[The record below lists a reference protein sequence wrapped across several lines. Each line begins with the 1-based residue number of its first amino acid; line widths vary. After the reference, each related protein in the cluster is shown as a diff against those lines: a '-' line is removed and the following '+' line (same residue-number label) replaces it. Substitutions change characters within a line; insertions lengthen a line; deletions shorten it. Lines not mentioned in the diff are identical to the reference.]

1 MLDINTYLLIFFISC
16 YILIKKSLYIIILI
30 PLFFTIQNL
39 FFIFYNDFYSSLDK
53 NFAFLYLLLIGK
65 LYVLIKGSNK
75 INYYKIILSYI
86 IIPII
91 FLSLSKIIITKLNY
105 KDISYEIMIITI
117 ILISYIDIYNLK
129 FNNFKQTLKNLTI
142 NFYGFLIT
150 SIILFGLKIY
160 LLMQNIKN
168 PSFYYL
174 FLTIPI
180 SLLIIYFYIK
190 DLQLVI
196 KSLKEISN
204 DSDKDMKNLI

>member
-1 MLDINTYLLIFFISC
+1 MLIKILFLFVVWAYIYFIPVSTILTITYFVIQVNSYIFLESYIIKFLYPIFPLYILLILQFHFF
-16 YILIKKSLYIIILI
+16 KKKKFKKLNIIIYTLFLI
-30 PLFFTIQNL
+30 LT
-39 FFIFYNDFYSSLDK
+39 
-53 NFAFLYLLLIGK
+53 LLLILLFDGISK
-65 LYVLIKGSNK
+65 YLKD
-75 INYYKIILSYI
+75 
-86 IIPII
+86 
-91 FLSLSKIIITKLNY
+91 FSLSFVFII
-105 KDISYEIMIITI
+105 
-117 ILISYIDIYNLK
+117 ISYIDIYNLK

-190 DLQLVI
+190 DLQPVI

-204 DSDKDMKNLI
+204 DSDKNMENLI